1 MIEIILLVSSV
12 LFIFALKLFGR
23 PSTAHRANTF
33 AMLAMALAVFSA
45 FNFDFSNY
53 DSAFY
58 ITIVVSGI
66 LGALISKRVQMTQ
79 MPELVG
85 LFNGVGGGASGAI
98 AYVELSKSTLPLS
111 DYFVAI
117 FSMVIGM
124 FTFSG
129 SVVAVLKLR
138 GKLNGDYSTIATI
151 FTAFLPPL
159 LLLPGIWDTLILE
172 RWGIN
177 ILILEYFIL
186 LSIIGGIVRVAVI
199 GGADMPVVIAFLNSL
214 SGIAAMSAGFIVNSI
229 ILIIA
234 GALVGASGIILTLL
248 MCSAMN
254 RTILQVLK
262 GGFGTSTVN
271 NEYEKDPISTS
282 PEDVAIQLSYAE
294 SVVIVPGYGMAVAQA
309 QAAVKELTNTLKE
322 KSIEVKFAIHPVA
335 GRMPGHMN
343 VLLAEVDIDFED
355 MYTLE
360 DINSEFSSTDVV
372 IVLGANDVVNPLAR
386 TDENSPIYGMPI
398 LDVDLAKQ
406 VIVIKRSMSPG
417 YAGIANPLFIND
429 NAKMLFADAKEG
441 LENIIKSFE
450 LV

>member
-45 FNFDFSNY
+45 FNFDFSKY

-58 ITIVVSGI
+58 ITIVISGI

-85 LFNGVGGGASGAI
+85 LFNGFGGGASGAI

-129 SVVAVLKLR
+129 SIIAVLKLR
-138 GKLNGDYSTIATI
+138 GKLNNVNTTIANI
-151 FTAFLPPL
+151 FSAFLPPL
-159 LLLPGIWDTLILE
+159 ILLPAIWESEILS
-172 RWGIN
+172 
-177 ILILEYFIL
+177 LEYFML
-186 LSIIGGIVRVAVI
+186 LSLIAGIIRVAVI

-248 MCSAMN
+248 MCAAMN
-254 RTILQVLK
+254 RTLLDVLK
-262 GGFGTSTVN
+262 GGFGSKSIN
-271 NEYEKDPISTS
+271 NEYDKDPISTS
-282 PEDVAIQLSYAE
+282 PEDVAIQLSYSE
-294 SVVIVPGYGMAVAQA
+294 SVIIVPGYGMAVAQA
-309 QAAVKELTNTLKE
+309 QAAVKELTNTLKD
-322 KSIEVKFAIHPVA
+322 KNIEVKFAIHPVA

-343 VLLAEVDIDFED
+343 VLLAEVDIDYED
-355 MYTLE
+355 MFTLE

-386 TDENSPIYGMPI
+386 TDEDSPIYGMPI

>member
-85 LFNGVGGGASGAI
+85 LFNGFGGGASGAI

-309 QAAVKELTNTLKE
+309 QAAVKELTNTLKD
-322 KSIEVKFAIHPVA
+322 KNIEVKFAIHPVA

-343 VLLAEVDIDFED
+343 VLLAEVDIDYED

-417 YAGIANPLFIND
+417 YAGISNPLFIND

>member
-45 FNFDFSNY
+45 FNFDFSKY

-58 ITIVVSGI
+58 ITIVVSGL
-66 LGALISKRVQMTQ
+66 LGVLISKRVQMTQ

-85 LFNGVGGGASGAI
+85 LFNGFGGGASGAI

-309 QAAVKELTNTLKE
+309 QAAVKELTNTLKD
-322 KSIEVKFAIHPVA
+322 KNIEVKFAIHPVA

-343 VLLAEVDIDFED
+343 VLLAEVDIDYED

-386 TDENSPIYGMPI
+386 TDEDSPIYGMPI

-406 VIVIKRSMSPG
+406 VIVLKRSMSPG

>member
-45 FNFDFSNY
+45 FNYDFSKY

-58 ITIVVSGI
+58 ITIVVSGL
-66 LGALISKRVQMTQ
+66 LGVLISKRVQMTQ

-85 LFNGVGGGASGAI
+85 LFNGFGGGASGAI
-98 AYVELSKSTLPLS
+98 AYVELSNNSLVMS
-111 DYFVAI
+111 DFFVAI
-117 FSMVIGM
+117 FSMVIGV

-129 SVVAVLKLR
+129 SIIAVLKLR
-138 GKLNGDYSTIATI
+138 GKLNNVNTTIANI
-151 FTAFLPPL
+151 FSAFLPPL
-159 LLLPGIWDTLILE
+159 ILLPAIWEEMEILS
-172 RWGIN
+172 
-177 ILILEYFIL
+177 LEYFML
-186 LSIIGGIVRVAVI
+186 LSLVAGIIRVAVI

-229 ILIIA
+229 ILIVA

-248 MCSAMN
+248 MCAAMN
-254 RTILQVLK
+254 RTLLDVLK
-262 GGFGTSTVN
+262 GGFGGTTIN
-271 NEYEKDPISTS
+271 NEYDKDPISTS
-282 PEDVAIQLSYAE
+282 HEDVAIQLSYAE

-309 QAAVKELTNTLKE
+309 QAAVKELTNTLKD
-322 KSIEVKFAIHPVA
+322 KNIEVKFAIHPVA

-343 VLLAEVDIDFED
+343 VLLAEVDIDYED
-355 MYTLE
+355 MFTLE
-360 DINSEFSSTDVV
+360 DINPEFSSTDVV

-386 TDENSPIYGMPI
+386 TDEDSPIYGMPI

-417 YAGIANPLFIND
+417 YAGIANPLFVND
-429 NAKMLFADAKEG
+429 NAKMLFADAKKG